1 MIITCPCGNK
11 KFEIDATLIPK
22 KGRHLQCG
30 SCAKIWFFKHE
41 NIILENQFIEK
52 ENTSFDNEFQ
62 NEKKIIDKNLKNKNF
77 KTKKALVKYE
87 KRKKITFKNL
97 FSYFI
102 VFIISFIALII
113 ILDTFKS
120 PLINYFPELELIL
133 YNLYESIDDITLFV
147 KDLI

>member
-62 NEKKIIDKNLKNKNF
+62 NEKKIINKNLKNKNF

>member
-1 MIITCPCGNK
+1 MIITCPSCNK

-30 SCAKIWFFKHE
+30 SCANTWFFKYE
-41 NIILENQFIEK
+41 NIISENQFIEK
-52 ENTSFDNEFQ
+52 DNTSLENEFQ
-62 NEKKIIDKNLKNKNF
+62 NEKKITNKNFNNKNF

-87 KRKKITFKNL
+87 NRKKITFKNFL
-97 FSYFI
+97 SHFT

-133 YNLYESIDDITLFV
+133 YNLYESIDDISLFV

>member
-1 MIITCPCGNK
+1 MIITCPSCNK

-30 SCAKIWFFKHE
+30 SCANTWFFKYE
-41 NIILENQFIEK
+41 NIISENQFIEK
-52 ENTSFDNEFQ
+52 DNTSLENEYQ
-62 NEKKIIDKNLKNKNF
+62 NEKKITNKNFKNKNF

-87 KRKKITFKNL
+87 NRKKITFKNFL
-97 FSYFI
+97 SYFT

>member
-1 MIITCPCGNK
+1 MIITCPSCNK

-30 SCAKIWFFKHE
+30 SCANTWFFKHE
-41 NIILENQFIEK
+41 NIILENQFIDNDYSSPEDEFHSEK
-52 ENTSFDNEFQ
+52 I
-62 NEKKIIDKNLKNKNF
+62 NEKRFKNKNF

-87 KRKKITFKNL
+87 NRKKITFKNL
-97 FSYFI
+97 LSYFI
-102 VFIISFIALII
+102 VFIISFVALII

>member
-1 MIITCPCGNK
+1 MIITCPSCNK

-22 KGRHLQCG
+22 KGRNLQCG
-30 SCAKIWFFKHE
+30 SCTYTWFFKYE
-41 NIILENQFIEK
+41 NIILENQFI
-52 ENTSFDNEFQ
+52 DNDYSSPEDEFHS
-62 NEKKIIDKNLKNKNF
+62 EKKINKKDFKNRNL
-77 KTKKALVKYE
+77 KTKKALIKYE
-87 KRKKITFKNL
+87 NRKKITFKNL
-97 FSYFI
+97 LSYFI
-102 VFIISFIALII
+102 VFIISFVALII

>member
-1 MIITCPCGNK
+1 MIITCPSCNK

-30 SCAKIWFFKHE
+30 SCTYTWFFKYE
-41 NIILENQFIEK
+41 NIILENQFI
-52 ENTSFDNEFQ
+52 DNDYSSPEDEFHS
-62 NEKKIIDKNLKNKNF
+62 EKKINKKDLKNRNL
-77 KTKKALVKYE
+77 KTKKALIKYE
-87 KRKKITFKNL
+87 NRKKITFKNL
-97 FSYFI
+97 LSYFI
-102 VFIISFIALII
+102 VFIISFVALII

>member
-1 MIITCPCGNK
+1 MIITCPSCNK

-97 FSYFI
+97 LSYFI

>member
-1 MIITCPCGNK
+1 MIITCPSCNK

-30 SCAKIWFFKHE
+30 SCTYTWFFKYE
-41 NIILENQFIEK
+41 KIISENQFIEK
-52 ENTSFDNEFQ
+52 DNTSLENEFQ
-62 NEKKIIDKNLKNKNF
+62 NEKKITNKDFKNKNF

-87 KRKKITFKNL
+87 NRNKITFKNL
-97 FSYFI
+97 LSYFI
-102 VFIISFIALII
+102 VFIISFVALII

>member
-1 MIITCPCGNK
+1 MIITCPSCNK

-30 SCAKIWFFKHE
+30 SCANTWFFKYE
-41 NIILENQFIEK
+41 KIISENQFIEK
-52 ENTSFDNEFQ
+52 DNTSLENEFQ
-62 NEKKIIDKNLKNKNF
+62 NEKKITNKDFKNKNF

-87 KRKKITFKNL
+87 NRKKITFKNL
-97 FSYFI
+97 LSYFI
-102 VFIISFIALII
+102 VFIISFVALII

>member
-52 ENTSFDNEFQ
+52 ENISFENEFQ
-62 NEKKIIDKNLKNKNF
+62 NEKKIINKNLKNKNF

-97 FSYFI
+97 LSYFI